1 MLIFVW
7 MLTILIVEGISI
19 TQIINHDSG
28 FYDEN
33 ESLLGK
39 GLSDD
44 EIHAVVQ
51 NKPEKVG
58 KDDTWSICL
67 WDFNNEYALFILVN
81 TSRYIKYITIKE
93 SYFV

>member
-1 MLIFVW
+1 

-39 GLSDD
+39 ELSDD

-58 KDDTWSICL
+58 KDDT
-67 WDFNNEYALFILVN
+67 
-81 TSRYIKYITIKE
+81 
-93 SYFV
+93 